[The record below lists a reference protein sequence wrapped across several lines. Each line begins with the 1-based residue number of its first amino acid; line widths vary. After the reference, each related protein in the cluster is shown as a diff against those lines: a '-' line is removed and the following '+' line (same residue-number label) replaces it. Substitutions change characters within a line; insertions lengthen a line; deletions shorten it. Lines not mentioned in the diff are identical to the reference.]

1 MGASEDVG
9 CSGFGTRDRQRTDDH
24 AGHHHGV
31 EGLVTTDADRTY
43 LGVAFGL
50 IVTFMV
56 FEVVAAVASH
66 SLALLADAGHMLT
79 DASALGAAIWALTLA
94 ARPASAV
101 WTFGLRRAEI
111 LAAAA
116 NGVTLA
122 VMAALVAYDAVGRL
136 AHPPHVEGTMLVIV
150 ATVGVAVNL
159 AATLVLARANRQSLN
174 VEGAFRH
181 VVTDL
186 YGFVATAV
194 AGVAVVG
201 FGLRRADPV
210 ASLVVVA
217 LMARAAWQ
225 LLSSSGRILLQ
236 GTPDHV
242 DLATVRRHMVELP
255 GVVAVHEL
263 HAWTLSSQLPV
274 LTAHVVVSDDCIADG
289 GSAKLLDRLQDCLA
303 GHFDVAHSTF
313 QLEPEGHLE
322 HERHGHS

>member
-1 MGASEDVG
+1 MPVS
-9 CSGFGTRDRQRTDDH
+9 R
-24 AGHHHGV
+24 
-31 EGLVTTDADRTY
+31 DADRTY
-43 LGVAFGL
+43 LAVAFGL
-50 IVTFMV
+50 IVGFMA
-56 FEVVAAVASH
+56 FEVVAAIASH

-79 DASALGAAIWALTLA
+79 DATALGAAIWALTLA

-116 NGVTLA
+116 NGVMLA
-122 VMAALVAYDAVGRL
+122 VMAVLVAYDALERL
-136 AHPPHVEGTMLVIV
+136 VDPPRVEGRTLVVV
-150 ATVGVAVNL
+150 ALIGVAVNL

-186 YGFVATAV
+186 YAFIATAV
-194 AGVAVVG
+194 AGVAVLA
-201 FGLRRADPV
+201 FGLRRADPI

-217 LMARAAWQ
+217 LMVRAAWQ
-225 LLSSSGRILLQ
+225 LLGSSGRILLQ

-242 DLATVRRHMVELP
+242 DLAAVRRHMAELP
-255 GVVAVHEL
+255 GVLAVHEL

-274 LTAHVVVSDDCIADG
+274 LSAHVVVSDDCLSDG
-289 GSAKLLDRLQDCLA
+289 SSAELLDSLQDCLS

-313 QLEPEGHLE
+313 QLEPASHLE
-322 HERHGHS
+322 HERDSHA